1 MVQISIT
8 FGSKA
13 VASRVVNAYR
23 PRLSDEVLT
32 MLIAQLPAVSVTG
45 PRATGKTTTARRHA
59 ATVVRLD
66 REAEAAAF
74 RADPDVALRGLAE
87 PVLLDEWQ
95 EVPGVLGAVK
105 RAVDD
110 DPRPGRYILT
120 GSVRIDLDAQTWPGT
135 GRLVRLPMQ
144 GLSVREISGGV
155 GGELFLDRLL
165 HADTESLGP
174 GGDADLADYVDL
186 ALRGGFPE
194 PALRLDGIA
203 RQAWL
208 DSYVEQLITRDAPAV
223 AGARDP
229 HRLWRYLEALAINS
243 AGIVEDKTLYDA
255 AGINQKTAD
264 AYEQLLKNLLI
275 LDAVPAWATNRLSR
289 LIKAPKRYLVEP
301 SIIASVLR
309 LNRAAVLR
317 DGNLLGR
324 MIDTFVAAQ
333 IRPELAIAQSRPRWY
348 HLRDKNG
355 RHEIDLV
362 IELGGSQVAGI
373 EIKSTAAPGR
383 TDARHLE
390 WLRDELGDRFVC
402 GVVLHTGPRAFE
414 LADRV
419 IAAPIST
426 LWK

>member
-1 MVQISIT
+1 MNDYLPRIS
-8 FGSKA
+8 
-13 VASRVVNAYR
+13 
-23 PRLSDEVLT
+23 DDVLT
-32 MLIAQLPAVSVTG
+32 RLIAQLPAVSVTG
-45 PRATGKTTTARRHA
+45 PRATGKTTTALRHS

-74 RADPDVALRGLAE
+74 RADPDVALRGLPE

-95 EVPGVLGAVK
+95 EVPGVLAAVK

-110 DPRPGRYILT
+110 EPHPGRYILT
-120 GSVRIDLDAQTWPGT
+120 GSVRIDLNAQTWPGT

-144 GLSVREISGGV
+144 GLSVREIEGRVS
-155 GGELFLDRLL
+155 GELFLDRLL
-165 HADTESLGP
+165 HADPETLGP
-174 GGDADLADYVDL
+174 GGPADLADYLAL

-194 PALRLDGIA
+194 AALRLNGIA

-208 DSYVEQLITRDAPAV
+208 DSYVEQLITRDAPTI
-223 AGARDP
+223 AGSRDP
-229 HRLWRYLEALAINS
+229 DRLRRYLEALAINS

-275 LDAVPAWATNRLSR
+275 LEALPAWASNRLSR
-289 LIKAPKRYLVEP
+289 LIKSLKRYLVDP
-301 SIIASVLR
+301 SIVASVLR
-309 LNRAAVLR
+309 LDQAALLR

-324 MIDTFVAAQ
+324 TIDTFVAAQ
-333 IRPELAIAQSRPRWY
+333 IRPELAVAQSRPRWY

-355 RHEIDLV
+355 RHEIDVV
-362 IELGGSQVAGI
+362 IEYGGGRVAGI

-383 TDARHLE
+383 DDARHLE
-390 WLRDELGDRFVC
+390 WLRDEVGDRFVS
-402 GVVLHTGPRAFE
+402 GVLLHTGPHAFE
-414 LADRV
+414 LADRIV
-419 IAAPIST
+419 AAPIST